1 MKKTDAARAAAA
13 LVCALGAGSAA
24 AQASSNLTIFGGV
37 DGNVTRV
44 RSEGRGSMWQ
54 VRDAGNYVTKLGFTG
69 NEDLGG
75 GYRAHFYL
83 ESQASSDTGNGVATN
98 TNNRVTGSST
108 TGGLTWNRKA
118 TVSLFTPMGE
128 VRFGRDYT
136 PPFAPV
142 AYFDPW
148 GTAGVGSSVNHQPI
162 YKGTLAL
169 PTLVRVSNSVAY
181 HIPRSLV
188 PGLQLYVQGAAGEG
202 TGPRFLGLGGSYMKG
217 PLLIAGGV
225 SRTDAPLTD
234 MAAALTGPT
243 VSSDNKLS
251 VWSIGAWY
259 TLPGNFR
266 LMGFHH
272 SQTLDAYG
280 SLATPALGTER
291 DREVADTLLGV
302 SWGINTYTLKASY
315 VMRNDKGVE
324 NADSRQIAL
333 GVTNNL
339 SKRTAV
345 YVTGVQIQ
353 NKNTASYNYIASGF
367 NPIPGGTARAIQAGI
382 AHNF

>member
-1 MKKTDAARAAAA
+1 MRLTSIARATWALLGLFAA
-13 LVCALGAGSAA
+13 GTAA
-24 AQASSNLTIFGGV
+24 AQTNLTLFGGV

-44 RSEGRGSMWQ
+44 RAEGRGSLWQ

-83 ESQASSDTGNGVATN
+83 ESQASSDTGNGVPTN
-98 TNNRVTGSST
+98 TNNRVTGSSPA
-108 TGGLTWNRKA
+108 GGITWNRKA

-128 VRFGRDYT
+128 ARLGRDYT
-136 PPFAPV
+136 PTFAPV

-148 GTAGVGSSVNHQPI
+148 GTAGVGSSVNHQPL
-162 YKGTLAL
+162 YKGALAL

-181 HIPRSLV
+181 HIPRSWV
-188 PGLQLYVQGAAGEG
+188 PGLQLYTQAAAGEG
-202 TGPRFLGLGGSYMKG
+202 TGPRYVGIGSSWLRG
-217 PLLIAGGV
+217 PLLVAGGV
-225 SRTDAPLTD
+225 SRTWAPLTD
-234 MAAALTGPT
+234 MGSSLTAPT
-243 VSSDNKLS
+243 VSSNNNLK

-259 TLPGNFR
+259 TLPGNFKV
-266 LMGFHH
+266 MGFHH

-280 SLATPALGTER
+280 SLATPSIGTER
-291 DREVADTLLGV
+291 DREVTDTLVGVNWGV
-302 SWGINTYTLKASY
+302 STYQLKASY
-315 VMRNDKGVE
+315 VIRNDKGRE
-324 NADSRQIAL
+324 NADSRQVAL

-345 YVTGVQIQ
+345 YATFVNIT
-353 NKNTASYNYIASGF
+353 NKNTASFNYISSGF
-367 NPIPGGTARAIQAGI
+367 NPVPGGTARALQAGV

>member
-1 MKKTDAARAAAA
+1 MKCTSAARAAVALAGALAA
-13 LVCALGAGSAA
+13 VGASA
-24 AQASSNLTIFGGV
+24 QSSVTIFGGV

-54 VRDAGNYVTKLGFTG
+54 VRDAGNYVTKIGFTG

-83 ESQASSDTGNGVATN
+83 ESQASSDTGNGVPTN

-108 TGGLTWNRKA
+108 GGGLTWNRKA

-181 HIPRSLV
+181 HIPRSWV
-188 PGLQLYVQGAAGEG
+188 NGLQVYVQGAAGEG
-202 TGPRFLGLGGSYMKG
+202 TGPRFMGIGSTYLNG
-217 PLLIAGGV
+217 PLLVAGGI

-234 MAAALTGPT
+234 MGTALTAPT
-243 VSSDNKLS
+243 VSSDNKLM
-251 VWSIGAWY
+251 VWSLGAWY
-259 TLPGNFR
+259 TLPGNVKI
-266 LMGFHH
+266 MGFRH
-272 SQTLDAYG
+272 SQTLDRYG
-280 SLATPALGTER
+280 SLATPSIGTEL
-291 DREVADTLLGV
+291 DREVTDSLVGV
-302 SWGINTYTLKASY
+302 SWGLSTYTLKASY
-315 VMRNDKGVE
+315 VLRDDKGRE

-345 YVTGVQIQ
+345 YVTAVQIE
-353 NKNTASYNYIASGF
+353 NKNTASYNYISSGF
-367 NPIPGGTARAIQAGI
+367 NPVAGGTARAIQAGI

>member
-1 MKKTDAARAAAA
+1 MKRTSAARAAVA
-13 LVCALGAGSAA
+13 LVGTLAA
-24 AQASSNLTIFGGV
+24 AGVSAQSTVTIFGGV
-37 DGNVTRV
+37 DGNLTRV

-54 VRDAGNYVTKLGFTG
+54 VRDAGNYVTKIGFTG

-83 ESQASSDTGNGVATN
+83 ESQASSDTGNGVPTN

-108 TGGLTWNRKA
+108 SGGLTWNRKA

-181 HIPRSLV
+181 HIPRSWV
-188 PGLQLYVQGAAGEG
+188 SGLQVYVQGAAGEG
-202 TGPRFLGLGGSYMKG
+202 VGPRFIGIGSTYLNG
-217 PLLIAGGV
+217 PLLVAGGI

-234 MAAALTGPT
+234 MGTALTAPT
-243 VSSDNKLS
+243 VSSDNKLM
-251 VWSIGAWY
+251 VWSLGAWY
-259 TLPGNFR
+259 TLPGNVKI
-266 LMGFHH
+266 MGFHH
-272 SQTLDAYG
+272 SQTLDRYG
-280 SLATPALGTER
+280 SLATPSIGTEL
-291 DREVADTLLGV
+291 DREVADSLVGV
-302 SWGINTYTLKASY
+302 SWSLSTYNLKASY
-315 VMRNDKGVE
+315 VMRNDKGRE

-345 YVTGVQIQ
+345 YVTAVQIQ
-353 NKNTASYNYIASGF
+353 NKNTASYNYISSGF
-367 NPIPGGTARAIQAGI
+367 NPVAGGTARAIQAGI

>member
-1 MKKTDAARAAAA
+1 MRKMKAARTAAAV
-13 LVCALGAGSAA
+13 LCALAAGGASA
-24 AQASSNLTIFGGV
+24 QVTIFGGV

-44 RSEGRGSMWQ
+44 RSEGRGSLWQ
-54 VRDAGNYVTKLGFTG
+54 VRDAGTYVTKLGFTG
-69 NEDLGG
+69 TEDLGDG
-75 GYRAHFYL
+75 FRAHFYL
-83 ESQASSDTGNGVATN
+83 ESQASSDTGNGVPTN

-108 TGGLTWNRKA
+108 GSGLTWNRKA
-118 TVSLFTPMGE
+118 TVSLFTPAGE

-136 PPFAPV
+136 TTFAPV

-148 GTAGVGSSVNHQPI
+148 GTAGVGGSVNYQPF

-188 PGLQLYVQGAAGEG
+188 NGLQVYAQAAAGEG
-202 TGPRFLGLGGSYMKG
+202 TGPRFVGIGSTYQNG
-217 PLLIAGGV
+217 PLLVAGGY

-234 MAAALTGPT
+234 MGSALTAPT

-251 VWSIGAWY
+251 IWSVGAWY

-266 LMGFHH
+266 VMGFYH

-291 DREVADTLLGV
+291 NREVADMLLGV
-302 SWGINTYTLKASY
+302 SWGLGATVLKASV
-315 VMRNDKGVE
+315 VMRNDKGIE
-324 NADSRQIAL
+324 NADSRQLSL
-333 GVTNNL
+333 GVAYNL

-345 YVTGVQIQ
+345 YATFVDFD
-353 NKNTASYNYIASGF
+353 NKNTASYNFISSGF
-367 NPIPGGTARAIQAGI
+367 TPVAGGSARALQAGI

>member
-1 MKKTDAARAAAA
+1 MKQTSVARAT
-13 LVCALGAGSAA
+13 LVLLGACAA
-24 AQASSNLTIFGGV
+24 TGAQAQSTLTLFGGV
-37 DGNVTRV
+37 DGNLTYV

-54 VRDAGNYVTKLGFTG
+54 VRDAGNYVTKIGFTG

-83 ESQASSDTGNGVATN
+83 ESQASSDTGNGVPTN
-98 TNNRVTGSST
+98 TNNRVTGST
-108 TGGLTWNRKA
+108 PAGGMTWNRKA

-128 VRFGRDYT
+128 ARFGRDYT
-136 PPFAPV
+136 TTFAPV

-181 HIPRSLV
+181 HIPRSWV
-188 PGLQLYVQGAAGEG
+188 PGLQVYVQGAAGEG
-202 TGPRFLGLGGSYMKG
+202 VGPRYIGIGSTYLNG
-217 PLLIAGGV
+217 PLLVAGGI
-225 SRTDAPLTD
+225 SRTNSPLTD
-234 MAAALTGPT
+234 MGAALTPAT

-251 VWSIGAWY
+251 IWSIGAWY
-259 TLPGNFR
+259 TLAGNVK
-266 LMGFHH
+266 LMGFYH

-280 SLATPALGTER
+280 SLATPTLGTER
-291 DREVADTLLGV
+291 DREVADALIGV
-302 SWGINTYTLKASY
+302 SWGVGVNTLKASY
-315 VMRNDKGVE
+315 VKRNDKGVE
-324 NADSRQIAL
+324 NADSQQLAL
-333 GVTNNL
+333 GVTHHL

-345 YVTGVQIQ
+345 YATFVNIE
-353 NKNTASYNYIASGF
+353 NKNTASYNYISSGF
-367 NPIPGGTARAIQAGI
+367 NPVAGGTARALQAGI

>member
-1 MKKTDAARAAAA
+1 MKRTSAARAAVA
-13 LVCALGAGSAA
+13 LVGALAA
-24 AQASSNLTIFGGV
+24 AGASAQSTVTIFGGV

-83 ESQASSDTGNGVATN
+83 ESQASSDTGNGVPTN

-108 TGGLTWNRKA
+108 GGGLNWNRKA
-118 TVSLFTPMGE
+118 TVSLFTPLGE

-181 HIPRSLV
+181 HIPRTWV
-188 PGLQLYVQGAAGEG
+188 NGLQVYVQGAAGEG
-202 TGPRFLGLGGSYMKG
+202 VGPRFIGIGSTYLNG
-217 PLLIAGGV
+217 PLLVAGGI

-234 MAAALTGPT
+234 MGAALTAPT
-243 VSSDNKLS
+243 VASDNKLM
-251 VWSIGAWY
+251 VWSLGAWY
-259 TLPGNFR
+259 TLPGNVK

-272 SQTLDAYG
+272 SQTLDRYG
-280 SLATPALGTER
+280 SLATPSIGTEL
-291 DREVADTLLGV
+291 DREVADSLVGV
-302 SWGINTYTLKASY
+302 SWGLSTYVLKASY
-315 VMRNDKGVE
+315 VMRNDKGRE

-345 YVTGVQIQ
+345 YVTAVQIQ
-353 NKNTASYNYIASGF
+353 NKNTASYNYISSGF
-367 NPIPGGTARAIQAGI
+367 NPVAGGTARAIQAGI

>member
-1 MKKTDAARAAAA
+1 MKRTSAARVAVALVGTLAAA
-13 LVCALGAGSAA
+13 GASA
-24 AQASSNLTIFGGV
+24 QSGVTIFGGV

-69 NEDLGG
+69 TEDLGG

-83 ESQASSDTGNGVATN
+83 ESQASSDTGNGVPTN
-98 TNNRVTGSST
+98 TNNRVTGST
-108 TGGLTWNRKA
+108 TGGGLNWNRKA

-181 HIPRSLV
+181 HIPRSWV
-188 PGLQLYVQGAAGEG
+188 SGLQVYVQGAAGEG
-202 TGPRFLGLGGSYMKG
+202 VGPRFIGIGTSYLNG
-217 PLLIAGGV
+217 PLLVAGGI

-234 MAAALTGPT
+234 MSAALTAPT
-243 VSSDNKLS
+243 VSSDNKLM
-251 VWSIGAWY
+251 VWSLGAWY
-259 TLPGNFR
+259 TLPGNVKI
-266 LMGFHH
+266 MGFHH
-272 SQTLDAYG
+272 SQTLDRYG
-280 SLATPALGTER
+280 SLATPSIGTEL
-291 DREVADTLLGV
+291 DREVADSLVGV
-302 SWGINTYTLKASY
+302 SWGLGTYTLKASY
-315 VMRNDKGVE
+315 VMRNDQGRE
-324 NADSRQIAL
+324 NADSRQVAL

-345 YVTGVQIQ
+345 YVTAVQIQ

-367 NPIPGGTARAIQAGI
+367 NPVAGGTARAIQAGI

>member
-1 MKKTDAARAAAA
+1 MKRTSAARAAVALLGTLAA
-13 LVCALGAGSAA
+13 AGAA
-24 AQASSNLTIFGGV
+24 AQSSLTIFGGV
-37 DGNVTRV
+37 DGNLTRV

-54 VRDAGNYVTKLGFTG
+54 VRDAGNYVTKIGFTG

-83 ESQASSDTGNGVATN
+83 ESQASSDTGNGVPTN

-108 TGGLTWNRKA
+108 SGGLTWNRKA
-118 TVSLFTPMGE
+118 TVSLFTPLGE

-181 HIPRSLV
+181 HIPRTWV
-188 PGLQLYVQGAAGEG
+188 NGLQVYAQGAAGEG
-202 TGPRFLGLGGSYMKG
+202 TGPRFIGIGSTYLNG
-217 PLLIAGGV
+217 PLLVAGGI

-234 MAAALTGPT
+234 MGTALTAPT
-243 VSSDNKLS
+243 VSSDNKLM
-251 VWSIGAWY
+251 VWSLGAWY
-259 TLPGNFR
+259 TLPGNLR
-266 LMGFHH
+266 IMGFHH
-272 SQTLDAYG
+272 SQTLDRYG
-280 SLATPALGTER
+280 SLATPSIGTEL
-291 DREVADTLLGV
+291 DREVADSLVGL
-302 SWGINTYTLKASY
+302 SWSLSTYNLKASY
-315 VMRNDKGVE
+315 VMRNDKGRE

-345 YVTGVQIQ
+345 YVTAVQIQ
-353 NKNTASYNYIASGF
+353 NKNTASYNYISSGF
-367 NPIPGGTARAIQAGI
+367 NPVAGGTARAIQAGI

>member
-1 MKKTDAARAAAA
+1 MNRTS
-13 LVCALGAGSAA
+13 VAGSALA
-24 AQASSNLTIFGGV
+24 LLGVCAATCAQAQTANGLTLFGGV
-37 DGNVTRV
+37 DGNVTRAQ
-44 RSEGRGSMWQ
+44 SEGRGKIWQ
-54 VRDAGNYVTKLGFTG
+54 VRDAGNYVTKIGFTG

-75 GYRAHFYL
+75 GFRAHFYL
-83 ESQASSDTGNGVATN
+83 ESQASSDTGNGVPTN
-98 TNNRVTGSST
+98 TNNRVTGAST
-108 TGGLTWNRKA
+108 GTGLTWNRKS
-118 TVSLFTPMGE
+118 TVSLFTPAGE

-136 PPFAPV
+136 PTFAPV

-188 PGLQLYVQGAAGEG
+188 NGLQVYVQGAAGEG
-202 TGPRFLGLGGSYMKG
+202 TGPRFIGVGSTYING
-217 PLLIAGGV
+217 PLLVAGGF

-234 MAAALTGPT
+234 MGTALTAPT
-243 VSSDNKLS
+243 VASDNKLS
-251 VWSIGAWY
+251 IWSLGAWY
-259 TLPGNFR
+259 SLPGNFKV
-266 LMGFHH
+266 MGFHH
-272 SQTLDAYG
+272 SQTLAAYG
-280 SLATPALGTER
+280 SLATPLLGTER
-291 DREVADTLLGV
+291 DREVTDSLLGV
-302 SWGINTYTLKASY
+302 SWGLGTYVLKASY
-315 VMRNDKGVE
+315 VMRNDKGIE

-345 YVTGVQIQ
+345 YVTAVQIE
-353 NKNTASYNYIASGF
+353 NKNTASYNYISSGF
-367 NPIPGGTARAIQAGI
+367 NPIAGGTARAIQAGI

>member
-1 MKKTDAARAAAA
+1 MNRTSAARAAVA
-13 LVCALGAGSAA
+13 LVGALAA
-24 AQASSNLTIFGGV
+24 AGVSAQSTVTIFGGV

-83 ESQASSDTGNGVATN
+83 ESQASSDTGNGIPTN
-98 TNNRVTGSST
+98 TNNRVTGAT
-108 TGGLTWNRKA
+108 TGGGLNWNRKA

-128 VRFGRDYT
+128 LRFGRDYT

-181 HIPRSLV
+181 HIPRSWV
-188 PGLQLYVQGAAGEG
+188 SGLQVYAQAAAGEG
-202 TGPRFLGLGGSYMKG
+202 VGPRFIGIGSSYLKG
-217 PLLIAGGV
+217 PLLVAGGI

-234 MAAALTGPT
+234 MSAALTAPT
-243 VSSDNKLS
+243 VSSDNKLM
-251 VWSIGAWY
+251 VWSLGAWY
-259 TLPGNFR
+259 TLPGNVKI
-266 LMGFHH
+266 MGFHH
-272 SQTLDAYG
+272 SQTLDRYG
-280 SLATPALGTER
+280 SLATPLIGTEL
-291 DREVADTLLGV
+291 DREVADSLVGV
-302 SWGINTYTLKASY
+302 SWGLGTTTLKASY
-315 VMRNDKGVE
+315 VMRNDKGRE

-333 GVTNNL
+333 GVTNHL

-345 YVTGVQIQ
+345 YMTAVQIQ
-353 NKNTASYNYIASGF
+353 NKNTASYNYISSGF
-367 NPIPGGTARAIQAGI
+367 NPVAGGTARAIQAGI

>member
-1 MKKTDAARAAAA
+1 MTRTSAARVAVA
-13 LVCALGAGSAA
+13 LVGTLASAGAV
-24 AQASSNLTIFGGV
+24 AQAGSNLTIFGGV
-37 DGNVTRV
+37 DGNITRV

-83 ESQASSDTGNGVATN
+83 ESQASSDTGNGVPTN
-98 TNNRVTGSST
+98 TNNRVTGST
-108 TGGLTWNRKA
+108 PAGGMTWNRKA
-118 TVSLFTPMGE
+118 TVSLFTPLGE

-181 HIPRSLV
+181 HIPRSWV
-188 PGLQLYVQGAAGEG
+188 SGLQVYVQGAAGEG
-202 TGPRFLGLGGSYMKG
+202 TGPRFLGVGSTYLKG
-217 PLLIAGGV
+217 PLLVAGGF

-234 MAAALTGPT
+234 MGAALTPLT

-251 VWSIGAWY
+251 VWSLGAWY
-259 TLPGNFR
+259 TLPGNFK

-272 SQTLDAYG
+272 SQTLAAYG

-291 DREVADTLLGV
+291 DREVADSLVGV
-302 SWGINTYTLKASY
+302 SWGLGTYVLKASY

-339 SKRTAV
+339 SKRTAL
-345 YVTGVQIQ
+345 YVTAVQIQ
-353 NKNTASYNYIASGF
+353 NKNTASYNYISSGF
-367 NPIPGGTARAIQAGI
+367 NPVAGGTARAIQAGI